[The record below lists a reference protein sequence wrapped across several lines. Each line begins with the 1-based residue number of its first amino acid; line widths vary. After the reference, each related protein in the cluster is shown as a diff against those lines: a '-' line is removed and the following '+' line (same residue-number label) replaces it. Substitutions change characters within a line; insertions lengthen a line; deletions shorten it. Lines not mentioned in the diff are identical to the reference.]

1 MKTFKE
7 LLAEARQ
14 FKDPKKDS
22 LVTKAG
28 KTIVIDKSKEKEY
41 LKKGWT
47 LSEDGLDEF
56 GSSSMSAADKDN
68 LRRNMKKKKESVKE
82 SSAAYADSLAK
93 IAADKKLKGIT
104 SKDRETLVKL
114 AALMSE
120 EEFVPHKMY
129 DADGKAHD
137 VNTPEMHMKYKKMGY
152 TEKPDTELKAYK
164 H

>member
-22 LVTKAG
+22 MVTKAG
-28 KTIVIDKSKEKEY
+28 KTIVIDKSKEAEY

-68 LRRNMKKKKESVKE
+68 LRRNMKNKK
-82 SSAAYADSLAK
+82 
-93 IAADKKLKGIT
+93 
-104 SKDRETLVKL
+104 
-114 AALMSE
+114 

>member
-47 LSEDGLDEF
+47 LSEDDV
-56 GSSSMSAADKDN
+56 
-68 LRRNMKKKKESVKE
+68 VKE
-82 SSAAYADSLAK
+82 STAAYADSLAK